1 MSSKLVLV
9 TQKLHK
15 GELNCGNDHR
25 QFITNY
31 HLNLRVLEILYI
43 YHKNIKNLYLFI
55 YRVLFSVITFPQEF
69 FCFSYIFPG
78 KLVEIVNLPFFCV
91 HNKTVTR
98 QVHF

>member
-43 YHKNIKNLYLFI
+43 YHKNIQSLYFFI
-55 YRVLFSVITFPQEF
+55 SQFLFSLIAFPLEF
-69 FCFSYIFPG
+69 FCFSFIFPG
-78 KLVEIVNLPFFCV
+78 KLVEIGYFTFFCF
-91 HNKTVTR
+91 HIQTVTK